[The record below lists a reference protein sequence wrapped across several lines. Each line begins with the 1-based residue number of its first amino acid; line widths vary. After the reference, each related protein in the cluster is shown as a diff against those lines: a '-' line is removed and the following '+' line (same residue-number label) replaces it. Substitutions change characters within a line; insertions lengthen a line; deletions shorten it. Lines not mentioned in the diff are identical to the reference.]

1 MSELI
6 PAQHNLPASEPLS
19 SAISIDFDQLRPDGL
34 SDLMSKGW
42 LRGIR
47 LENDPRIQAAMKR
60 FQNEFRENEER
71 YSPRTLLQLTCMWDQ
86 FAEWC
91 TENNECYL
99 PASIQVVKRYLSQRA
114 LDKHRN
120 TVLLDKW
127 SISRNHRECG
137 CPDPTADQSVKDLM
151 AALIRTKVIADE
163 SIEQASAMRECHID
177 DLVQIWGGSDQLA
190 DRRDLAMLVVAYE
203 SLLRSKELANI
214 RIKHL
219 QVKSDGSGL
228 LTVPITKTNKSG
240 EPDYVYLSRQ
250 AVRLIREYMA
260 AAGRSLVV
268 HPERPDEAL
277 FGGLNRVGKSVK
289 EIKVLTYT
297 TIYKIFSRAWE
308 ALDLESI
315 GIPRFSAH
323 SARVGA
329 AQDLAANGFN
339 SLQIMMSGRWASEV
353 MVGRYCRNI
362 FAEEGA
368 MAKMR
373 QGRR

>member
-6 PAQHNLPASEPLS
+6 PAQQSLPSSELHS
-19 SAISIDFDQLRPDGL
+19 SPIQIDLNQLRPDSL
-34 SDLMSKGW
+34 ADLMSKGW
-42 LRGIR
+42 LRGVR
-47 LENDPRIQAAMKR
+47 LENDPQIQAVMQR
-60 FQNEFRENEER
+60 FLDEFRESEER
-71 YSPRTLLQLTCMWDQ
+71 YSPRTLLQLTCMWGQ

-91 TENNECYL
+91 TENNEPYL
-99 PASIQVVKRYLSQRA
+99 PASFETVKRYLSQRA
-114 LDKHRN
+114 QDKHRN
-120 TVLLDKW
+120 TLSLDKW
-127 SISRNHRECG
+127 SISRYHRVCG
-137 CPDPTADQSVKDLM
+137 CPDPTLDQSVKDLM
-151 AALIRTKVIADE
+151 AALIRTKVMADE

-177 DLVQIWGGSDQLA
+177 ELVQIWGGSEHLA

-228 LTVPITKTNKSG
+228 LTIPISKTNKSG

-250 AVRLIREYMA
+250 AVRLIREYMS

-268 HPERPDEAL
+268 HPERPDEPL

-289 EIKVLTYT
+289 VIKVMTYT

-308 ALDLESI
+308 ALDLESV

-329 AQDLAANGFN
+329 AQDLAANGYN

-373 QGRR
+373 HGRR